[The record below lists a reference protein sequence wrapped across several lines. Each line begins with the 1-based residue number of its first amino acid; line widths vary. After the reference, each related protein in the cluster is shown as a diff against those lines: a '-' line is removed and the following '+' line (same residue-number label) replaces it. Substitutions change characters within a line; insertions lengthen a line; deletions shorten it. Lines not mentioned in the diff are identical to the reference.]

1 MIEGAF
7 RRMTGFSEVT
17 EENGQIIV
25 SGVSAEYLARDMK
38 RIWTTSK
45 IASAMFTKVTWSDV
59 RIPSF
64 FGLELEYIL
73 NRMLESRGLDTSKRV
88 IRNIIEGLNTNTWI
102 KNISVPTTPWLD
114 RGKLKEIIY
123 ENLLPHQTEF
133 LNRYE
138 ATVRRYGLNGMLLSA
153 APGAGKAQPLY
164 SNILTPN
171 GWVKMGD
178 IKIGDV
184 VCTPNGKTA
193 KVGGVYP
200 QGKKDIYELTFKDG
214 RKTRAC
220 GEHLWAFIDGGQK
233 PRNLPPK
240 IKTTLEMKER
250 LEKQPNR
257 THFIPLT
264 KPVEMKPAYL
274 PLDPYVLGLLLG
286 DGGLR
291 YSVIF
296 SSADEQLVKEMS
308 ARLPED
314 VELRK
319 IEGNNVDYVIVGK
332 ERGNNSVWG
341 TLVDLELKGKYS
353 HEKAIPEKYLNGSYE
368 QRLALI
374 QGLMDSDGYV
384 DVQSTVNFCSTS
396 KVLAEQLQYLIR
408 SVGGIARI
416 STKTPTYTHQGEK
429 REGRLAYRVNIRHPK
444 PSTLFRLDRKVE
456 RCNDNGQYTGDVLKL
471 GIASI
476 EFVGVEEA
484 QCIMVDDEDHLY
496 ITDDFIVTHNTITGC
511 AIALTTNAE
520 VVIVVCPKNA
530 AIRVWQK
537 TLQKEFKIPQNPYVA
552 ELDGAIQPKKKWHI
566 FHYEALDRALELAKT
581 IQGKKVCIILDESHN
596 FNEIKS
602 LRTER
607 FLKLCKLT
615 ASKDIIWAS
624 GTPIKAM
631 GFEAIPLLRSIDPLF
646 SPVAEEAFRKMF
658 GRDAKRT
665 LDILAYRIGLI
676 SHTVPKQEVM
686 SDKPEWETVTVKM
699 PGSEKYTLGHL
710 TKVMNDFIN
719 ERTAYYKKN
728 YSTYRKTYDD
738 AIEYYRKTLT
748 TKIQLEEFKEYQQ
761 NIAYLIRNG
770 FDARRDGDI
779 AVLTN
784 RYEKEKI
791 HPVIPQ
797 EMRKPFADAKSV
809 IKYVDLKVRGECLGR
824 ILTKERI
831 QCHVDMVHHI
841 NFDSMIKGVKKKTI
855 IFTSYV
861 KVVDETFDRLS
872 KTYKPL
878 RVYGDTNNELVQIVN
893 KFEKDQTAN
902 PLITTYMSLS
912 TAVPLVM
919 ANGIIF
925 LNSPWRS
932 YERDQAVAR
941 AHRIGQ
947 DTTVYCFEIVLD
959 TGKEQN
965 ISSRSLDIMQWS
977 RDQVDVIMGFT
988 GDLKISVE
996 CNGFDV
1002 PMTVD
1007 YNEVLDDVLY
1017 DPDQTELVEV
1027 KPLSSLQSTDVSL
1040 EALPILY
1047 PADYLFYA
1055 KK

>member
-7 RRMTGFSEVT
+7 RRMTGLSEVT

-73 NRMLESRGLDTSKRV
+73 NRMLESRGLDTPKRV
-88 IRNIIEGLNTNTWI
+88 IKNIIEGLNTNTWI
-102 KNISVPTTPWLD
+102 RNIGVPTTPWFN
-114 RGKLKEIIY
+114 RTKLKEIIY
-123 ENLLPHQTEF
+123 DQLLPHQMDF
-133 LNRYE
+133 INKYE
-138 ATVRRYGLNGMLLSA
+138 HTVRRYGLNGMLLSA
-153 APGAGKAQPLY
+153 PPG
-164 SNILTPN
+164 S
-171 GWVKMGD
+171 
-178 IKIGDV
+178 
-184 VCTPNGKTA
+184 GKT
-193 KVGGVYP
+193 V
-200 QGKKDIYELTFKDG
+200 
-214 RKTRAC
+214 
-220 GEHLWAFIDGGQK
+220 
-233 PRNLPPK
+233 
-240 IKTTLEMKER
+240 
-250 LEKQPNR
+250 
-257 THFIPLT
+257 
-264 KPVEMKPAYL
+264 
-274 PLDPYVLGLLLG
+274 
-286 DGGLR
+286 
-291 YSVIF
+291 
-296 SSADEQLVKEMS
+296 
-308 ARLPED
+308 
-314 VELRK
+314 
-319 IEGNNVDYVIVGK
+319 
-332 ERGNNSVWG
+332 
-341 TLVDLELKGKYS
+341 
-353 HEKAIPEKYLNGSYE
+353 
-368 QRLALI
+368 
-374 QGLMDSDGYV
+374 
-384 DVQSTVNFCSTS
+384 
-396 KVLAEQLQYLIR
+396 
-408 SVGGIARI
+408 
-416 STKTPTYTHQGEK
+416 
-429 REGRLAYRVNIRHPK
+429 
-444 PSTLFRLDRKVE
+444 
-456 RCNDNGQYTGDVLKL
+456 
-471 GIASI
+471 
-476 EFVGVEEA
+476 
-484 QCIMVDDEDHLY
+484 
-496 ITDDFIVTHNTITGC
+496 TGC
-511 AIALTTNAE
+511 AIALGTEAE
-520 VVIVVCPKNA
+520 VVIVICPKNA

-581 IQGKKVCIILDESHN
+581 VQGKKVCVILDESHN

-607 FLKLCKLT
+607 FLKLCRLT
-615 ASKDIIWAS
+615 NSKDIIWAS

-646 SPVAEEAFRKMF
+646 SQVTEEAFRKMF

-686 SDKPEWETVTVKM
+686 SDRPEWETITVKM
-699 PGSEKYTLGHL
+699 PGSEKYTLSHL
-710 TKVMNDFIN
+710 TKVMNEFIT
-719 ERTAYYKKN
+719 ERTAFYKKN
-728 YSTYRKTYDD
+728 YSTYRKIYDD
-738 AIEYYRKTLT
+738 AIEFYRKTLT
-748 TKIQLEEFKEYQQ
+748 TKLQIEEFKEYQQ

-831 QCHVDMVHHI
+831 QCHVDMVHHV

-861 KVVDETFDRLS
+861 KVVDEAFEVLS
-872 KTYKPL
+872 KKYKPL
-878 RVYGDTNNELVQIVN
+878 RVYGDTNNDLVQIVN

-919 ANGIIF
+919 ANGVIF

-947 DTTVYCFEIVLD
+947 DTTVYCFEIILD

-996 CNGFDV
+996 CNGFDI

-1007 YNEVLDDVLY
+1007 FNEVLDDVLY
-1017 DPDQTELVEV
+1017 DPDQTELLEV
-1027 KPLSSLQSTDVSL
+1027 KPRSEMRVDEVSVESLPL
-1040 EALPILY
+1040 LY
-1047 PADYLFYA
+1047 PSDYLFYA